1 MNIHLHTLSLI
12 SLNNP
17 IIISPR
23 NRRMRKAI
31 GLVGIVDNIN
41 SGFHVIISGY
51 IRESATMQR
60 FDIGDLIGLNN
71 EIHTDLDPNNIIAV
85 QVLVEN
91 PFLKKGEEKKLHAIQ
106 ETR

>member
-1 MNIHLHTLSLI
+1 MNIHVHTLSLI

-17 IIISPR
+17 IVISPR

-31 GLVGIVDNIN
+31 GLVGIVDNMN
-41 SGFHVIISGY
+41 HVIISGY

-71 EIHTDLDPNNIIAV
+71 EIHIDLDPNNIIAV